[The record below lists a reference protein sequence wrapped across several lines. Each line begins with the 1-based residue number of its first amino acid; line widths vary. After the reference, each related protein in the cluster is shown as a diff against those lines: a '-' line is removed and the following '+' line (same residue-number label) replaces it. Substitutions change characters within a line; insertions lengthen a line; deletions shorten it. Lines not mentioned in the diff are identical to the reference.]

1 MRVRAIVRA
10 VEGGYVAECLDLEGS
25 GEGKTQ
31 DQALASLRRS
41 IEEREVP
48 EAVAPPE
55 ETRAP
60 PIEIVVVDE
69 PPARESPRDPTG
81 PGDLSSG

>member
-10 VEGGYVAECLDLEGS
+10 VDGGYFAECLDREGS
-25 GEGKTQ
+25 GEGKTR
-31 DQALASLRRS
+31 DQALASVRRS

-60 PIEIVVVDE
+60 TIEIVVVDE
-69 PPARESPRDPTG
+69 RAASDSPREPTG